1 MVAAA
6 VGNFVACVS
15 VRAVGTAAVRMVHVA
30 EKFVAAVA
38 VDENS
43 GLPSVA
49 AAAAEAVLLRDF
61 GFQEQDW
68 DPESHAVKVRVKNSF
83 CLKQPLLTFV
93 WLEMRQNPL
102 WMSLVWPQLTMM
114 ALTQLGEGIMVQ
126 DLMQEALKL
135 QRTSEMVNL
144 CVEPLVVI
152 VTVVAAEFVC
162 FAPSP

>member
-6 VGNFVACVS
+6 VGNSVACVS

-49 AAAAEAVLLRDF
+49 AAAAAEAVLLRDF

-68 DPESHAVKVRVKNSF
+68 DPE
-83 CLKQPLLTFV
+83 
-93 WLEMRQNPL
+93 
-102 WMSLVWPQLTMM
+102 
-114 ALTQLGEGIMVQ
+114 
-126 DLMQEALKL
+126 
-135 QRTSEMVNL
+135 
-144 CVEPLVVI
+144 
-152 VTVVAAEFVC
+152 
-162 FAPSP
+162 

>member
-15 VRAVGTAAVRMVHVA
+15 VRAVGTAMVHVA

-49 AAAAEAVLLRDF
+49 AAAAAAEAVLLRDS

-68 DPESHAVKVRVKNSF
+68 DPE
-83 CLKQPLLTFV
+83 
-93 WLEMRQNPL
+93 
-102 WMSLVWPQLTMM
+102 
-114 ALTQLGEGIMVQ
+114 
-126 DLMQEALKL
+126 
-135 QRTSEMVNL
+135 
-144 CVEPLVVI
+144 
-152 VTVVAAEFVC
+152 
-162 FAPSP
+162 

>member
-6 VGNFVACVS
+6 VGNSVACVS

-49 AAAAEAVLLRDF
+49 AAAAAAEAVLLRDF

-68 DPESHAVKVRVKNSF
+68 DPE
-83 CLKQPLLTFV
+83 
-93 WLEMRQNPL
+93 
-102 WMSLVWPQLTMM
+102 
-114 ALTQLGEGIMVQ
+114 
-126 DLMQEALKL
+126 
-135 QRTSEMVNL
+135 
-144 CVEPLVVI
+144 
-152 VTVVAAEFVC
+152 
-162 FAPSP
+162 

>member
-6 VGNFVACVS
+6 VGNSVACVS

-49 AAAAEAVLLRDF
+49 AAAAAAAEAVLLRDF

-68 DPESHAVKVRVKNSF
+68 DPE
-83 CLKQPLLTFV
+83 
-93 WLEMRQNPL
+93 
-102 WMSLVWPQLTMM
+102 
-114 ALTQLGEGIMVQ
+114 
-126 DLMQEALKL
+126 
-135 QRTSEMVNL
+135 
-144 CVEPLVVI
+144 
-152 VTVVAAEFVC
+152 
-162 FAPSP
+162 

>member
-1 MVAAA
+1 VVAAA

-49 AAAAEAVLLRDF
+49 AAAEAVLLRDF

-68 DPESHAVKVRVKNSF
+68 DPE
-83 CLKQPLLTFV
+83 
-93 WLEMRQNPL
+93 
-102 WMSLVWPQLTMM
+102 
-114 ALTQLGEGIMVQ
+114 
-126 DLMQEALKL
+126 
-135 QRTSEMVNL
+135 
-144 CVEPLVVI
+144 
-152 VTVVAAEFVC
+152 
-162 FAPSP
+162 